1 MMLNDT
7 KLAIITP
14 LAILIILISFTQLFI
29 IPNWITDHKFPVGGS
44 NTADLLLLGYNYNKD
59 PATMSVTLW
68 NKGTR
73 ATNITGI
80 SYDQGVLIMGTVGS
94 PTDLLSANGTV
105 SANDIVFPAADHWNM
120 YTGGPGLPVIEP
132 NGMATFYLGIGPTIH
147 GSIHTLIVTSAI
159 QNYAFNVQG

>member
-1 MMLNDT
+1 LNDN

-14 LAILIILISFTQLFI
+14 LVVLIILISFTQLFI
-29 IPNWITDHKFPVGGS
+29 IPHWITDHKFPVGGS

-59 PATMSVTLW
+59 LATLSVTLW
-68 NKGTR
+68 DKGST

-80 SYDQGVLIMGTVGS
+80 FYDEGILTRGTVGS

-120 YTGGPGLPVIEP
+120 YTGGPSLSSIEP
-132 NGMATFYLGIGPTIH
+132 NGMATLYLGIGPTIP
-147 GSIHTLIVTSAI
+147 GSVHTLIVASAN